1 MKQSNKPYQNEKL
14 YLTNDWR
21 RFYNCR
27 HHSSNQDICWLNL
40 NLINCNSYRKSMKVI
55 KAQFKDEAGYYTM
68 TWSFNPTLWEVK
80 DIIQNECKKSK
91 ATFIKFISYDKK

>member
-1 MKQSNKPYQNEKL
+1 
-14 YLTNDWR
+14 
-21 RFYNCR
+21 
-27 HHSSNQDICWLNL
+27 
-40 NLINCNSYRKSMKVI
+40 MKVI